1 MKKIIFMIGAFLTI
15 MLVNEVHAQKPTKQ
29 LIVSQY
35 YEGGQDSL
43 YSFINKN
50 IKYPVLAKKNRIQG
64 EVILHIKFDEN
75 GNVTGATV
83 LKAIGGMCAEEAV
96 RVAKLIKF
104 KSPGWAIDAD
114 LSVYFVLPK

>member
-1 MKKIIFMIGAFLTI
+1 MKKIITFLGTILFMVIANQAF
-15 MLVNEVHAQKPTKQ
+15 AQKPTKQ
-29 LIVSQY
+29 LIISQY

-75 GNVTGATV
+75 GTVTSATV

>member
-15 MLVNEVHAQKPTKQ
+15 MLVNEVRAQKPTKQ

-114 LSVYFVLPK
+114 LPVYFVLPK

>member
-1 MKKIIFMIGAFLTI
+1 MKKIVLIAFGILSFAFTNQV
-15 MLVNEVHAQKPTKQ
+15 LAQKPTKQ

-75 GNVTGATV
+75 GTVTGATV
-83 LKAIGGMCAEEAV
+83 LKTIGGMCAEEAV

-114 LSVYFVLPK
+114 LPVYFVLPK

>member
-114 LSVYFVLPK
+114 LPVYFVLPK

>member
-1 MKKIIFMIGAFLTI
+1 MKKLGLLLVLFISLF
-15 MLVNEVHAQKPTKQ
+15 LVNQANAQKATKT

-35 YEGGQDSL
+35 YEGGQDSM

-64 EVILHIKFDEN
+64 EVMLHIKFDEN
-75 GNVTGATV
+75 GTVTGATV

-96 RVAKLIKF
+96 RVAKLLKF

-114 LSVYFVLPK
+114 LPIYFVMPK

>member
-15 MLVNEVHAQKPTKQ
+15 MLVNEAHAQKPTKQ

-43 YSFINKN
+43 YNFINRT
-50 IKYPVLAKKNRIQG
+50 IKYPMLAKKNRIQG

-75 GNVTGATV
+75 GTVTSATV
-83 LKAIGGMCAEEAV
+83 LKTIGGMCAEEAV

-104 KSPGWAIDAD
+104 KSPGWPIDAD
-114 LSVYFVLPK
+114 LSVFFVLPK